1 MRDDRVKEERMREG
15 GMNWEEKRRRK
26 EKGMKWMWRGK
37 EEGERKGR
45 REVLQCKCTG
55 FLFCNMHLATVN
67 DKHLFLQLHV
77 LSIVFSIFLCSV

>member
-1 MRDDRVKEERMREG
+1 
-15 GMNWEEKRRRK
+15 MNWEEKRRRK

-55 FLFCNMHLATVN
+55 FLFCNMHLAY
-67 DKHLFLQLHV
+67 
-77 LSIVFSIFLCSV
+77 SER